1 MGEDYVTKQ
10 DLAEHLAAQ
19 MDKIV
24 GLFHE
29 FQRNII
35 GHMEENFAT
44 KMELKNELAATEER
58 INEKI
63 HDTETRLLRGYEHHA
78 RATESHLKTLDGH
91 TAANFLGAASLAER
105 MAVLEA
111 RMLDLEMGRR
121 PPQ

>member
-1 MGEDYVTKQ
+1 MGEDYVTKK
-10 DLAEHLAAQ
+10 DLAELTEK
-19 MDKIV
+19 MV

-44 KMELKNELAATEER
+44 KHELAATEER